1 MVLKKH
7 IIITGFC
14 IMIFRCA
21 DSSPDFTTWETYQ
34 GDHGRNQYSSL
45 TQINKQNVH
54 LIKPLW
60 VYQTGDNL
68 RNNSQIQCNP
78 IIVDGILYA
87 TTPNLKLIALNAET
101 GKLLWEFDPDLD
113 FSPHVNR
120 GVSYWASNNDKRILY
135 TAGSLLFA
143 INATT
148 GNPITSFGAAGVTS
162 LKAGLGVRA
171 ADLFVIATSPGVVF
185 NDLFIIGTRVS
196 ENADAAPGHVRA
208 FNILSGEV
216 EWIFHTIPKPG
227 EYGYSTWPKDA
238 YNQIGGANAW
248 AGISLDKKRGV
259 VYIPTGSASFDFWG
273 GNRLGENLFANSIIA
288 IDASTGKR
296 QWHYQTV
303 HHDIW
308 DRDLPAPPNLISVK
322 HNNELVDAVAQIT
335 KSGYIFLFDR
345 DTGKPLFPIE
355 ERKVMKSDLIGEEA
369 WKTQPFPLKP
379 PPFSRQSFNDDEITN
394 ISLKSYEYVKSI
406 LDTIRT
412 GEQFIPPST
421 QGTMYF
427 PGFDGGAEW
436 GGASFDIETGIL
448 YVNANEMPWIQHM
461 VPLDLNNKG
470 SKKPKTVHGIGEK
483 VYKANC
489 AICHGQELQGDSK
502 GKFPHNT
509 GTYPSLIN
517 LDKKLSKN
525 ETIKIIEKGKGFMPS
540 FNQFSKKKKNAL
552 LSFLYKEN
560 LNTNNEN
567 DSNES
572 WIENMSK
579 ELFDFNI
586 PYTHTGY
593 NRFFDQDGYPA
604 VKPPW
609 GTLNAIDLNKGEIL
623 WQVPLGEFPELTEK
637 GIPKTGTENY
647 GGPVVTAGGLVF
659 IAASKDEY
667 IRAFDKNSGAELWK
681 HKLPAGGYATPSVY
695 RVNNKQYIVI
705 ACGGGKMGTK
715 PGDYYISFGLP

>member
-1 MVLKKH
+1 MVLKKYV
-7 IIITGFC
+7 ILTGFC
-14 IMIFRCA
+14 ITIFRCA
-21 DSSPDFTTWETYQ
+21 DISSDFTTWETYQ
-34 GDHGRNQYSSL
+34 GDYGRNQYSSL

-60 VYQTGDNL
+60 VYQTGDSL

-120 GVSYWASNNDKRILY
+120 GVSYWENKNDKRILY

-148 GNPITSFGAAGVTS
+148 GKPITSFGAAGVTS
-162 LKAGLGVRA
+162 LKTGLGVRA

-196 ENADAAPGHVRA
+196 ENADAAPGYVRA

-259 VYIPTGSASFDFWG
+259 VYVPTGSASFDFWG

-296 QWHYQTV
+296 LWHYQTV

-322 HNNELVDAVAQIT
+322 HNNEIVDAVAQIT
-335 KSGYIFLFDR
+335 KSGYVFLFDR
-345 DTGKPLFPIE
+345 DTGEPLFPIE

-379 PPFSRQSFNDDEITN
+379 PPFSRQSFNVDEITN
-394 ISLKSYEYVKSI
+394 ISLKSYDYVKSI

-461 VPLDLNNKG
+461 IPLDLNNKG
-470 SKKPKTVHGIGEK
+470 SAKPKTIHDIGEK

-489 AICHGQELQGDSK
+489 AICHGQELQGDTK

-517 LDKKLSKN
+517 LDKRLSKN
-525 ETIKIIEKGKGFMPS
+525 ETIRIIEKGKGFMPS

-552 LSFLYKEN
+552 LSFLYNEN
-560 LNTNNEN
+560 VNTNNEN

-572 WIENMSK
+572 WLENMSK

-593 NRFFDQDGYPA
+593 NRFYDQDGYPA

-647 GGPVVTAGGLVF
+647 GGPVVTAGGLIF

-667 IRAFDKNSGAELWK
+667 IRAFDKNSGSELWK

-695 RVNNKQYIVI
+695 HVNNKQYIVI

>member
-34 GDHGRNQYSSL
+34 GDYGRNQYSSL

-101 GKLLWEFDPDLD
+101 GKLLWQFDPDLD

-322 HNNELVDAVAQIT
+322 HNNEIVDAVAQIT

-470 SKKPKTVHGIGEK
+470 SKKPKTVHDVGEK

-560 LNTNNEN
+560 LNINNEN

-695 RVNNKQYIVI
+695 RVNKKQYIVI

>member
-14 IMIFRCA
+14 IMIFRCT

-34 GDHGRNQYSSL
+34 GDYGRNQYSSL

-78 IIVDGILYA
+78 IIVNGILYA

-101 GKLLWEFDPDLD
+101 GELLWQFDPDLD

-470 SKKPKTVHGIGEK
+470 SKKPKTVHDIGEK

-667 IRAFDKNSGAELWK
+667 IRAFDKNSGSELWK
-681 HKLPAGGYATPSVY
+681 HQLPAGGYATPSVY
-695 RVNNKQYIVI
+695 HVNNKQYIVI